1 MDRPA
6 HSFTYQSMGT
16 TWEVSLWDELPAD
29 ALRALERQITADSE
43 AFDRAYSR
51 FKKDSIVW
59 SLAEAKGVVE
69 VPPDLTAM
77 LRLYETLYRLSGGK
91 VSPLIGFAISD
102 MGYDETYSLKTKDVI
117 RPVPP
122 LPEALRIVDNTHI
135 ELRQSV
141 LIDVGAVGKGYFVDK
156 IALQLATLGMKRFLV
171 NGSGDVAYRT
181 DGPPLRAGLEHPGD
195 STKAIGVVTM
205 DSGAMCG
212 SAGNRRRWGKYHHT
226 IDPQTLTSP
235 EEIIATWV
243 RADSAAVADGI
254 ATALFLCEPEEIAA
268 GFDFECCLLNK
279 DFRVRQSTGFGAEL
293 F

>member
-6 HSFTYQSMGT
+6 HSFAYQSMGT
-16 TWEVSLWDELPAD
+16 TWEISIWDELPAESVK
-29 ALRALERQITADSE
+29 AFERKIIADSE

-51 FKKDSIVW
+51 FKKDSVVW
-59 SLAEAKGVVE
+59 SLVEQKGVVE

-77 LRLYETLYRLSGGK
+77 LRLYETLYRLSKGK
-91 VSPLIGFAISD
+91 VNPLIGFAISD
-102 MGYDETYSLKTKDVI
+102 MGYDETYSLKPKDVI

-135 ELRQSV
+135 ELLQPA

-156 IALQLATLGMKRFLV
+156 LAAYLAGQGVKRFLV
-171 NGSGDVAYRT
+171 NGSGDIAYRT
-181 DGPPLRAGLEHPGD
+181 DGPTLRAGLEHPGD
-195 STKAIGVVTM
+195 VTKAIGVVTM

-212 SAGNRRRWGKYHHT
+212 SAGNRRRWGNYHHT
-226 IDPQTLTSP
+226 IDPLTLTSP

-243 RADSAAVADGI
+243 RADSAAIADGI
-254 ATALFLCEPEEIAA
+254 ATALFLCEPEEMAV

-279 DFRVRQSTGFGAEL
+279 EFRVRQSIGFGAEL